1 MNKLSKRLGVISS
14 FIEDSSKVI
23 DIGCDHGL
31 LSIYLVNKYKKI
43 YRQKSMITTY
53 INYFRII
60 FNKTRYNS

>member
-31 LSIYLVNKYKKI
+31 LSIYLVNKYKI
-43 YRQKSMITTY
+43 SSSR
-53 INYFRII
+53 NP
-60 FNKTRYNS
+60 